1 MSLIDDFLHSIV
13 GMIWCAAMLIFGL
26 PLLFLVPYIAI
37 LMGYEAIQE
46 IETPLYRDLIYFV
59 IFEICLIT
67 FVVKTTYI
75 NWFRKHLWRLP
86 ELKDDET

>member
-1 MSLIDDFLHSIV
+1 MSLIDDFMNSII
-13 GMIWCAAMLIFGL
+13 GKIWCAATLILGL
-26 PLLFLVPYIAI
+26 PLLLLVPYIAI

-59 IFEICLIT
+59 IFEICLVT

-75 NWFRKHLWRLP
+75 KWFRKHLWRLS

>member
-13 GMIWCAAMLIFGL
+13 GMIWCAAMLILGL
-26 PLLFLVPYIAI
+26 PLLLLVPYIAI

-59 IFEICLIT
+59 IFEICLVT

-86 ELKDDET
+86 ELKDKNQ

>member
-26 PLLFLVPYIAI
+26 PLLFLVSYIAI

-59 IFEICLIT
+59 IFEICLVT